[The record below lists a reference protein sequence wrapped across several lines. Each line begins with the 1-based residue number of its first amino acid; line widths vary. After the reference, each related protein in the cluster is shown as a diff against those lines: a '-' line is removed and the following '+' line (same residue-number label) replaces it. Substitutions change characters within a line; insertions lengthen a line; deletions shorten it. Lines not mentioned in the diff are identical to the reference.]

1 MERYNNWLEANR
13 ITKRLKTRGVDLDK
27 RAKDRKAEYD
37 RLKKQYAKED
47 SALEEA
53 GIKKGSE
60 VKFKPK
66 FAESPAEAKLVFI
79 VMDLRGPRVLISP
92 RDWKRGIAPS
102 ESVLMN
108 TIELAK

>member
-27 RAKDRKAEYD
+27 RAKDRKAEHD

-53 GIKKGSE
+53 KIEVGSE

-79 VMDLRGPRVLISP
+79 VLDLRGPRVLISP

>member
-1 MERYNNWLEANR
+1 MKSFKQNIEEAR
-13 ITKRLKTRGVDLDK
+13 IT
-27 RAKDRKAEYD
+27 
-37 RLKKQYAKED
+37 
-47 SALEEA
+47 
-53 GIKKGSE
+53 KGSE

-79 VMDLRGPRVLISP
+79 VLDLRGPRVLISP

-108 TIELAK
+108 TIELVK

>member
-1 MERYNNWLEANR
+1 METYNNWLEANR

-27 RAKDRKAEYD
+27 RAKDRKAEHD

-92 RDWKRGIAPS
+92 RDWKMGIAPS
-102 ESVLMN
+102 ESVPMN
-108 TIELAK
+108 TIELVK

>member
-1 MERYNNWLEANR
+1 METYNNWLEANR

-66 FAESPAEAKLVFI
+66 FAESPVEAKLVFI

-92 RDWKRGIAPS
+92 RDWKMGIAPS
-102 ESVLMN
+102 ESVPMN
-108 TIELAK
+108 TIELVK

>member
-27 RAKDRKAEYD
+27 RAKDRKAEHD

-53 GIKKGSE
+53 KIEVGSE
-60 VKFKPK
+60 VRFKPK

-79 VMDLRGPRVLISP
+79 VLDLRGPRVLISP

-108 TIELAK
+108 TIELIK

>member
-1 MERYNNWLEANR
+1 METYNNWLEANR

-27 RAKDRKAEYD
+27 RAKDRKAEHD

-53 GIKKGSE
+53 GILKGSE

-79 VMDLRGPRVLISP
+79 VLDLRGPRVLISP
-92 RDWKRGIAPS
+92 RDWKMGIAPS
-102 ESVLMN
+102 ESVPMN
-108 TIELAK
+108 TIELVK

>member
-1 MERYNNWLEANR
+1 METYNNWLEANR

-79 VMDLRGPRVLISP
+79 VMDLRGPLVLISP
-92 RDWKRGIAPS
+92 RDWKMGIAPS
-102 ESVLMN
+102 ESVPMN
-108 TIELAK
+108 TIELVK

>member
-60 VKFKPK
+60 VKF
-66 FAESPAEAKLVFI
+66 SPFQ
-79 VMDLRGPRVLISP
+79 
-92 RDWKRGIAPS
+92 
-102 ESVLMN
+102 
-108 TIELAK
+108 

>member
-1 MERYNNWLEANR
+1 METYNNWLEANR

-27 RAKDRKAEYD
+27 RAKDRKAEHD

-53 GIKKGSE
+53 GILKGSE

-79 VMDLRGPRVLISP
+79 VMDLRGPRVLIAP
-92 RDWKRGIAPS
+92 KVWKSGIAPT
-102 ESVLMN
+102 ESVPMN

>member
-1 MERYNNWLEANR
+1 METYNNWLEANR

-27 RAKDRKAEYD
+27 RAKDRKAEHD

-60 VKFKPK
+60 VRFKPK

-79 VMDLRGPRVLISP
+79 VLDLRGPRVLISP
-92 RDWKRGIAPS
+92 RDWKMGIAPS
-102 ESVLMN
+102 ESVPMN
-108 TIELAK
+108 TIELVK

>member
-1 MERYNNWLEANR
+1 METYNNWLEANR

-27 RAKDRKAEYD
+27 RAKDRKAEHD

-66 FAESPAEAKLVFI
+66 FAESSAEAKLVFI

-92 RDWKRGIAPS
+92 RDWKMGIAPS
-102 ESVLMN
+102 ESVPMN
-108 TIELAK
+108 TIELVK

>member
-27 RAKDRKAEYD
+27 RAKDRKAEHD

-53 GIKKGSE
+53 GILKGSE

-79 VMDLRGPRVLISP
+79 VLDLRGPRVLISP
-92 RDWKRGIAPS
+92 RDWKMGIAPS
-102 ESVLMN
+102 ESVPMN
-108 TIELAK
+108 TIELVK

>member
-1 MERYNNWLEANR
+1 METYNNWLEANR

-27 RAKDRKAEYD
+27 RAKDRKAEHD
-37 RLKKQYAKED
+37 RLKKKYAKED
-47 SALEEA
+47 SDLGEA
-53 GIKKGSE
+53 AIKKGSE

-92 RDWKRGIAPS
+92 RDWKMGIAPS
-102 ESVLMN
+102 ESVPMN
-108 TIELAK
+108 TIELVK